1 MSAKTLTAE
10 ELAMIKRFYSWTPD
24 QSYGHGFRCLV
35 HPSRILMTEAQCM
48 ARATKPQTFEKSGSD
63 LAGCSGKCP
72 RWKYYRKL
80 VKKNQEPL
88 AYPPHRR
95 VP

>member
-10 ELAMIKRFYSWTPD
+10 ELARIKQFYSWTPD

-35 HPSRILMTEAQCM
+35 HPARILMTEAQCM
-48 ARATKPQTFEKSGSD
+48 ARATKPDIFQTD
-63 LAGCSGKCP
+63 CSGRCP
-72 RWKYYRKL
+72 RWKHYRKL
-80 VKKNQEPL
+80 AKKNNRQEPL

-95 VP
+95 IP